1 MRGVPAGLAGVL
13 ATALA
18 VAGCGSAVVD
28 EAAEPASSAY
38 DGPMVLEVGDDD
50 DPDPTVRGGAAARA
64 LECTGEIANGGG
76 ADYDSGLATV
86 AGSAESALETWL
98 RDDWIDLPAEGYRV
112 EREDGDRVLLSWD
125 VDERTVVAVIAHDA
139 ITDWE
144 GATGWG
150 VESWAT
156 CDVSELPA
164 EQDGPTQVW
173 TDAEGARVPTSR
185 VVSYPG
191 PEHCDWQDITFL
203 SLGEGRS
210 ARQFLGGDAGD
221 LADLLATTHAVGVEL
236 PRDATDTGFRRDG
249 RELWVAS
256 DAAYL
261 REPGSPTGERWPE
274 ARREIACA

>member
-1 MRGVPAGLAGVL
+1 MRGVLGLTAALV
-13 ATALA
+13 ALA

-28 EAAEPASSAY
+28 ESAAPAQSAY
-38 DGPMVLEVGDDD
+38 DGPLVVEVSDED
-50 DPDPTVRGGAAARA
+50 DPDPMVRGGAAARA
-64 LECTGEIANGGG
+64 LECTGEISNAGG

-86 AGSAESALETWL
+86 ADSAEDALETWL
-98 RDDWIDLPAEGYRV
+98 RDDWMTHLPAEGYRV
-112 EREDGDRVLLSWD
+112 EREDDGRVLLSWD

-144 GATGWG
+144 GETGWG
-150 VESWAT
+150 VESWAA

-164 EQDGPTQVW
+164 EQDGTTQVW
-173 TDAEGARVPTSR
+173 TDAQGARVPTTMVKSR
-185 VVSYPG
+185 LG

-210 ARQFLGGDAGD
+210 ARQFLGGEAGD
-221 LADLLATTHAVGVEL
+221 LAYLLRTTYDASVEV
-236 PRDATDTGFRRDG
+236 PRDARDTGFRRDG
-249 RELWVAS
+249 RELWVTS
-256 DAAYL
+256 DAAYV